1 MKAGTNNKWIKI
13 GSKYGTFLS
22 RYNSVYK
29 AINKYMKAISGMPK
43 LLDNYKYIE
52 HIHYGSE
59 SYPAELKRLYQRIHK
74 KMGGVVGYIKLRKNE
89 YRQYIRRIKDISI
102 KVNKN
107 ISNSELIKLFLKSY
121 YLYGRANSF
130 LGLGTLYTDFLTRE
144 LQNKYGDELLKFDFS
159 SKTKLSQYHK
169 ALIKLSKIRDKI
181 KREKEI
187 SKILKKYFWIGS
199 FFFIGNELSKKQI
212 LKDIKNIKEYKG
224 SDKRKTLPCD
234 PLVQEMKKLS
244 KDRNDELE
252 EFMLGEYY
260 FRRLLYEIARRIGI
274 SFETLNYL
282 SPDEIIACLKG
293 RSAPYVKI
301 RKRRKLFGFL
311 IKNGKVHEY
320 EGRAVK
326 FLIEKQTKDVSHLEG
341 VVTYSSRKK
350 IRGLVKIVLGSADIK
365 KVKKGNILVTIM
377 TTPNYI
383 QAIYNASA
391 IVTDEG
397 GITSHAAIISR
408 ELRIPCIIGTK
419 LATKILKDGDKVMM
433 DMKEG
438 VIRKI

>member
-1 MKAGTNNKWIKI
+1 MRIKNNWIKI
-13 GSKYGTFLS
+13 GAKAGTFLS
-22 RYNSVYK
+22 RCNSVYN
-29 AINKYMKAISGMPK
+29 AVNKYMKVISGMPK

-52 HIHYGSE
+52 HTHYGSE

-74 KMGGVVGYIKLRKNE
+74 KMGGVEGYIKLRKNE
-89 YRQYIRRIKDISI
+89 YRQYIKRIKDIAI

-107 ISNSELIKLFLKSY
+107 ISSSELIKLFLRSD

-181 KREKEI
+181 KREREI

-212 LKDIKNIKEYKG
+212 FKDIKNIKEYKG
-224 SDKRKTLPCD
+224 SDKRKTLPYD
-234 PLVQEMKKLS
+234 PLVKEMKKLS

-260 FRRLLYEIARRIGI
+260 FRKLLYVIARRIGI

-282 SPDEIIACLKG
+282 SPNEIVACLKG
-293 RSAPYVKI
+293 KLIPYVKI

-311 IKNGKVHEY
+311 IKKGKVYEY
-320 EGRAVK
+320 EGRAAR
-326 FLIEKQTKDVSHLEG
+326 FLIEKQTKNVSQLKG
-341 VVTYSSRKK
+341 MVAYSSRKK
-350 IRGLVKIVLGSADIK
+350 VRGSVRVVIDTADIK
-365 KVKKGNILVTIM
+365 KVKKGDILVTIM

-419 LATKILKDGDKVMM
+419 IATKVFSDGDKVEV
-433 DMKEG
+433 DADKG
-438 VIRKI
+438 IIKKINK